1 MPTYTLTDL
10 AKLADVTTRTIRYY
24 IVQGLLPSP
33 AQAGAATRYNES
45 HLDRLLLIKKL
56 QAADVPLAKIRAQLA
71 RMPDEQI
78 ATMAGFGGLAPT
90 PSSAV
95 DYIRQV
101 LGRPTAQSVAPA
113 AQSVAQA
120 APSVAPAFAPAAPA
134 PAPAAPQGESR
145 DRSQWERITLDP
157 DIELHV
163 RRPLTRANVKR
174 VARLVA
180 LARQLFEED

>member
-33 AQAGAATRYNES
+33 AQAGAATRYDES

-113 AQSVAQA
+113 A
-120 APSVAPAFAPAAPA
+120 PSVAPAFAPAAPA
-134 PAPAAPQGESR
+134 PTPAAPQGESR

-174 VARLVA
+174 VARLIA